1 MMKPD
6 FNSITLKEFR
16 KYLKA
21 NRQDREAWNIYL
33 DRMDRE
39 STKISFPPPKSL
51 EDVAEAINSNPEVKA
66 KFGA

>member
-21 NRQDREAWNIYL
+21 NRQDREAWDIYL
-33 DRMDRE
+33 DRMDKE
-39 STKISFPPPKSL
+39 STKVSFPLPKSL

-66 KFGA
+66 KFRA